1 MSFPRLFA
9 PGKIGSMEVRNRIIG
24 SPMERNYCTAEGR
37 VTQRYV
43 DYLEARA
50 RGGIGLLYTEATYVD
65 PRGKGREFQMGLH
78 DDDLIPDFKRLVAAV
93 QRHGA
98 RIGPELNYGGRVV
111 DPVVSG
117 LQSRAPSVVPYVGA
131 GGASPVAFDR
141 DEIRD
146 IVEFFAAAARRAIAA
161 GCDFIGIHGAHG
173 YLLSQFVSPFCNHR
187 DDEYGGDLQGRSR
200 FPLEVVAAIR
210 RTIGPDIPLLYRIS
224 GDEHQT
230 NGTTLADVCAFAP
243 QLQAAGVDL
252 IDVSAGMYETNWWIT
267 QPMEMPQGVLAP
279 LARAVRATVQV
290 PVSVSGR
297 ITDPS
302 VAEHV
307 LESGDADFV
316 TLGRAMHAD
325 PEFPNKARD
334 GRLDDICTCIACNQG
349 CSDAHAR
356 GLPIVCL
363 VNTATGREREYAIR
377 PAAQGKRI
385 VVVGAGPAGLEAA
398 RVLALRGHR
407 VTVLER
413 SSEPGGQLILN
424 RFVPGREEMAG
435 HVPWLAGAAAK
446 AGARLEFNVDADAPM
461 VMGEQPDIVVVATGA
476 MPGIPQIPGVMNS
489 PVVNA
494 YDVLRRPIGGI
505 GRALVIGGG
514 IRGVGVARM
523 LAEKGVE
530 IVLVEAGAEL
540 VTDIASRSRRF
551 QIQGLADR
559 SNITVHRGV
568 TVEKLNERSAVLCNG
583 KEQWEIGDI
592 DIVVPTRLLV
602 PVNDLANALYEQAN
616 GPSIYLVG
624 DCVHPRNALDAIHE
638 AAALGHRL

>member
-1 MSFPRLFA
+1 MSFPRLFT

-43 DYLEARA
+43 DYLEARS

-141 DEIRD
+141 TQIKE
-146 IVEFFAAAARRAIAA
+146 IVERFAAAAARAIAA
-161 GCDFIGIHGAHG
+161 GCDFVGIHGAHG

-187 DDEYGGDLQGRSR
+187 DDEYGGDLQGRIR
-200 FPLEVVAAIR
+200 FPLEVIAAIR
-210 RTIGPDIPLLYRIS
+210 RAIGPDVPLLYRIS
-224 GDEHQT
+224 GDEHLA

-279 LARAVRATVQV
+279 LARAVRAHVQV

-307 LESGDADFV
+307 IESGDSDFV

-349 CSDAHAR
+349 CSDTHAR

-385 VVVGAGPAGLEAA
+385 IVVGAGPAGLEAA

-407 VTVLER
+407 VTVFER
-413 SSEPGGQLILN
+413 DSEPGGQLLLN

-435 HVPWLAGAAAK
+435 HVPWLAGAASK
-446 AGARLEFNVDADAPM
+446 AGVRLEFNVQADLPM
-461 VMGEQPDIVVVATGA
+461 VMGEQPDIVVIATGA
-476 MPGIPQIPGVMNS
+476 VPGIPQIPGVMSS
-489 PVVNA
+489 PIVNA

-514 IRGVGVARM
+514 IRGVGVARV

-568 TVEKLNERSAVLCNG
+568 TVEELKEHSAVLCNG
-583 KEQWEIGDI
+583 KAQWEIGDI

-602 PVNDLANALYEQAN
+602 PVNDLANALYN
-616 GPSIYLVG
+616 DTSIYLIG